1 MKFLAALLALLLVGP
16 AAYATNVTLTLGGGS
31 ICAGSVA
38 DTGVLTITSCTIP
51 VASVTGGAPLASP
64 VFTGTPTVP
73 GYAPLASPVFTGTP
87 TVPGYA
93 PLASPAL
100 TGTPTAPT
108 AAGGT
113 NTTQVATTAFTQA
126 AVTASFPSAYPVVTT
141 VSLPAVTTANTGA
154 LAYATDCR
162 NTGQGAGTGTG
173 CLVAVDRTGI
183 WAAVWSGL
191 AVTH

>member
-1 MKFLAALLALLLVGP
+1 MKFLAALLVLLLASP
-16 AAYATNVTLTLGGGS
+16 AAYAVNVTLTLGGGS

-38 DTGVLTITSCTIP
+38 DTGVLTITGCTIP
-51 VASVTGGAPLASP
+51 IGSVTGAAPLASP

-73 GYAPLASPVFTGTP
+73 GYAPLASPIFTGTP

-100 TGTPTAPT
+100 TGTPTVPT
-108 AAGGT
+108 AAGST
-113 NTTQVATTAFTQA
+113 NTTQAASTAMVQA
-126 AVTASFPSAYPVVTT
+126 AVTATFPSAYPVVTT

-162 NTGQGAGTGTG
+162 NSGQGAGAGTG
-173 CLVAVDRTGI
+173 CLAAVDKTGI
-183 WAAVWSGL
+183 WDAVWSGL